1 MKKVYNQPTINVVC
15 LQPFRL
21 MEGSQVPVAQT
32 DYNPGTQTVGAKG
45 GMFWSDDDFAYEDYE
60 EE

>member
-32 DYNPGTQTVGAKG
+32 DYNPETQKMGAKG
-45 GMFWSDDDFAYEDYE
+45 GSMLWSEDDYDYE

>member
-1 MKKVYNQPTINVVC
+1 MKKIYNQPTINVVC

-32 DYNPGTQTVGAKG
+32 DYNPETQSMGAKG
-45 GMFWSDDDFAYEDYE
+45 GMLWSDDDWTYDPDE
-60 EE
+60 E